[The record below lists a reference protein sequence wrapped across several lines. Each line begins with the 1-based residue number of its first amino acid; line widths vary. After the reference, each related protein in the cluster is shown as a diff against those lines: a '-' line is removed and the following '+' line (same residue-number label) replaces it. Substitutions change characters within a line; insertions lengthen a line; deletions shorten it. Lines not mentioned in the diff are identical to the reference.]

1 MFSDK
6 TVLFEPLEIGLPAGL
21 LASLSLVR
29 MSGGIVLVPIVN
41 VSVLDAV
48 LYPTMI
54 LGKLRVFF
62 LDSSVGLTE
71 VSMLNAWL
79 AACDRIVASG
89 AERVE
94 NVELQGLSD
103 EEQEQVRALLREFQS
118 VFSSGERDLGYINL
132 LSHEI
137 PLMDETPVRQR
148 YR

>member
-62 LDSSVGLTE
+62 F
-71 VSMLNAWL
+71 W
-79 AACDRIVASG
+79 IH
-89 AERVE
+89 
-94 NVELQGLSD
+94 
-103 EEQEQVRALLREFQS
+103 LL
-118 VFSSGERDLGYINL
+118 G
-132 LSHEI
+132 
-137 PLMDETPVRQR
+137 
-148 YR
+148 